1 MTMLQVKESA
11 YFGYIHMQ
19 KKKKVIAPLLVSQS
33 MSNTHTKLNEI
44 RS

>member
-1 MTMLQVKESA
+1 MLQVKESA
-11 YFGYIHMQ
+11 YFGNIHMQ
-19 KKKKVIAPLLVSQS
+19 KKKVIAPLLVSQS

>member
-11 YFGYIHMQ
+11 YFGNIHMQ
-19 KKKKVIAPLLVSQS
+19 KKVIAPLLVSQS